1 MTRFSIWSNLDKV
14 KQSDPKNARFTE
26 FTVFFSLGSCPK
38 LALASTQVMVFFAC
52 VFTSTWRKFSQVP
65 TASTNDPK
73 SHAVI
78 FTEGFPFSKDFSGL

>member
-1 MTRFSIWSNLDKV
+1 MTCFSIWSNLDKV

-26 FTVFFSLGSCPK
+26 FTVFFL
-38 LALASTQVMVFFAC
+38 C
-52 VFTSTWRKFSQVP
+52 VFTSTWRKFSQLP

-78 FTEGFPFSKDFSGL
+78 LTEGFPFSKDFSGL